1 MLSVDD
7 SVHKNVLNTELGD
20 RTKEHSWLEG
30 LFCLI

>member
-1 MLSVDD
+1 MLSVDNNIP
-7 SVHKNVLNTELGD
+7 KNALNMELGD